1 MFKKQAWVKLSNI
14 STKHYYLLDW
24 QIFDAENM
32 KLQLITLLQVFF
44 LIRCRAIVQTTQGS
58 WSDED

>member
-1 MFKKQAWVKLSNI
+1 MFKKQAWVKLSNV

-32 KLQLITLLQVFF
+32 KLQLLTLLQFF
-44 LIRCRAIVQTTQGS
+44 FFN
-58 WSDED
+58 